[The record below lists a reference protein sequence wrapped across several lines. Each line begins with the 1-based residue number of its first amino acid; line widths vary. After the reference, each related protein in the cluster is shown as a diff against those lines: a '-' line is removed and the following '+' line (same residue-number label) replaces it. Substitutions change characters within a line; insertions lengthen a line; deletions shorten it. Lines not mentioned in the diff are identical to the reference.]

1 MNIDRLNL
9 YKRLSDFKVPL
20 TILDNLFNDDD
31 AIAILENAYNALIDD
46 GFSKDE
52 ATGEISNMIFKELN
66 IEPDQSVNDE
76 K

>member
-20 TILDNLFNDDD
+20 TVLDNLFNDDD
-31 AIAILENAYNALIDD
+31 AITILENAYNALIKD

-52 ATGEISNMIFKELN
+52 ATAEISNMIFKELN